1 MIAKLNIQE
10 IILSTAKLAGVISV
24 AILAPNALQAL
35 KLLDGGT
42 LKRNR
47 KWYVDTVITR
57 TLQRGL
63 LKIKTNKQ
71 GNNFFV
77 VTKKGEEILTRY
89 EMGQLSIVKPKKWDK
104 KYRVIIFDI
113 KEHRRNK
120 RDDLRNWLHG
130 LGFVRLQ
137 NSVWVF
143 PYECRE
149 VVMLLKF
156 KLGVGSEV
164 LYLTV
169 EAIENDMWLK
179 KTFSLPLT

>member
-1 MIAKLNIQE
+1 
-10 IILSTAKLAGVISV
+10 
-24 AILAPNALQAL
+24 
-35 KLLDGGT
+35 
-42 LKRNR
+42 
-47 KWYVDTVITR
+47 
-57 TLQRGL
+57 
-63 LKIKTNKQ
+63 
-71 GNNFFV
+71 
-77 VTKKGEEILTRY
+77 
-89 EMGQLSIVKPKKWDK
+89 
-104 KYRVIIFDI
+104 
-113 KEHRRNK
+113 